1 MDEVGGAIERVDD
14 PHMIC
19 IGVAVGFARLF
30 GQDAV
35 VGVGSEQGFD
45 DGVFAG
51 QVDFGYKIIDLFLRN
66 SNSLHVQGGA
76 VDDGAC
82 GACSLDGYVEHGVEI
97 GRHEFLR
104 TKQCSPVRCQR
115 RMAHFPM
122 KLANRQGLSAQFGHF
137 EALRT
142 GTMSPMRT
150 RFILIE
156 TSHPGN
162 VGAAARALKV
172 MGFDEMVLV
181 APRYNNVLR
190 KEETIQRAS
199 GANDVLDKTRI
210 VDTLEEALDGISHLC
225 ATAMTPRD
233 FGPPTRSPREHF
245 EMLLSRAQ
253 AQSATSFSKTKEP
266 ISSIGFL
273 FGSERFGMKNEDVY
287 KCHVALSI
295 PTNPQF
301 GSLNLAAAL
310 QLVAY
315 EWRLALGGFPVA
327 SLVTESSLADAE
339 QVSGML
345 GHFEKAL
352 VEIGFLDPAAPKK
365 LMPRL
370 NQLFNRANLTPE
382 EIHILR
388 GVAKAMIETAQ
399 AKR

>member
-1 MDEVGGAIERVDD
+1 MNLADRKGLWAEFG
-14 PHMIC
+14 
-19 IGVAVGFARLF
+19 LF
-30 GQDAV
+30 GW
-35 VGVGSEQGFD
+35 
-45 DGVFAG
+45 AG
-51 QVDFGYKIIDLFLRN
+51 
-66 SNSLHVQGGA
+66 
-76 VDDGAC
+76 
-82 GACSLDGYVEHGVEI
+82 
-97 GRHEFLR
+97 
-104 TKQCSPVRCQR
+104 
-115 RMAHFPM
+115 
-122 KLANRQGLSAQFGHF
+122 
-137 EALRT
+137 T
-142 GTMSPMRT
+142 GTMWPMRT

-172 MGFDEMVLV
+172 MGFDDMVLV
-181 APRYNNVLR
+181 APRYANVLR

-210 VDTLEEALDGISHLC
+210 VSTLEEALDGISHVC

-245 EMLLSRAQ
+245 DLLLGRSL
-253 AQSATSFSKTKEP
+253 TKTASEIVKPAEA

-295 PTNPQF
+295 PTNPDF

-315 EWRLALGGFPVA
+315 EWRLALGGFPVSSPA
-327 SLVTESSLADAE
+327 GESGLADAA
-339 QVSGML
+339 QVAGLL
-345 GHFEKAL
+345 GHLEQAL
-352 VEIGFLDPAAPKK
+352 IEIGFLDPEAPKK

>member
-1 MDEVGGAIERVDD
+1 
-14 PHMIC
+14 
-19 IGVAVGFARLF
+19 
-30 GQDAV
+30 
-35 VGVGSEQGFD
+35 
-45 DGVFAG
+45 
-51 QVDFGYKIIDLFLRN
+51 
-66 SNSLHVQGGA
+66 
-76 VDDGAC
+76 
-82 GACSLDGYVEHGVEI
+82 
-97 GRHEFLR
+97 
-104 TKQCSPVRCQR
+104 
-115 RMAHFPM
+115 MAHFPM
-122 KLANRQGLSAQFGHF
+122 KLACKALNLLVFGHF
-137 EALRT
+137 EATGT
-142 GTMSPMRT
+142 GTMSSMRT

-181 APRYNNVLR
+181 APRYANVLR

-245 EMLLSRAQ
+245 DLLLGRP
-253 AQSATSFSKTKEP
+253 ATSSEAPLSGAVAEP

-310 QLVAY
+310 QLIAY

-327 SLVTESSLADAE
+327 SPVAEAELADAS
-339 QVSGML
+339 QVAGML
-345 GHFEKAL
+345 THLEKAL

-370 NQLFNRANLTPE
+370 NQLFNRAQLSPE
-382 EIHILR
+382 EIHIFR

>member
-1 MDEVGGAIERVDD
+1 MW
-14 PHMIC
+14 
-19 IGVAVGFARLF
+19 
-30 GQDAV
+30 
-35 VGVGSEQGFD
+35 
-45 DGVFAG
+45 
-51 QVDFGYKIIDLFLRN
+51 
-66 SNSLHVQGGA
+66 
-76 VDDGAC
+76 
-82 GACSLDGYVEHGVEI
+82 
-97 GRHEFLR
+97 
-104 TKQCSPVRCQR
+104 
-115 RMAHFPM
+115 
-122 KLANRQGLSAQFGHF
+122 
-137 EALRT
+137 
-142 GTMSPMRT
+142 PMRT

-181 APRYNNVLR
+181 APRYANVLR

-199 GANDVLDKTRI
+199 GANDVLDKTHI
-210 VDTLEEALDGISHLC
+210 VDTLEEALDGISHVC

-245 EMLLSRAQ
+245 ELLLGPQPAESNMPNEASM
-253 AQSATSFSKTKEP
+253 AEP

-295 PTNPQF
+295 PTNPAF

-327 SLVTESSLADAE
+327 SPVGESGLADAA
-339 QVSGML
+339 QVAGLL
-345 GHFEKAL
+345 GHLEQAL
-352 VEIGFLDPAAPKK
+352 IEIGFLDPEAPKK

-388 GVAKAMIETAQ
+388 GVANAMIETAQ